1 MQEERAEEFV
11 GIESQGASAMPMGV
25 VSPQEADFVIGH
37 GKESGVGDGNAVG
50 IAREVGQDLG
60 RAGKGSLG
68 INDLVGLGCVGQPG
82 GQSCRGKYFNNLHNT
97 PMAVLADVGNGSG
110 QLPR

>member
-50 IAREVGQDLG
+50 IAREVVIMIVF
-60 RAGKGSLG
+60 ATEEMHGSDRD
-68 INDLVGLGCVGQPG
+68 I
-82 GQSCRGKYFNNLHNT
+82 
-97 PMAVLADVGNGSG
+97 
-110 QLPR
+110 